1 MAQADLTTA
10 QSVDVSTIIGNLLR
24 RSLVEPDLNRL
35 FDAACNEMA
44 AAGLGISRAH
54 ITVSTLHP
62 LFKALSHTWVYA
74 ESTETRYYAHAPD
87 ADGWVRSPFYF
98 MISHG
103 VLEMRR
109 HLAGPEALLD
119 MPVLEEFAQAGY
131 TDYRGYLHAFESI
144 EDIDDSPE
152 GLAGSWCTS
161 LPGGFT
167 SARLAALREVE
178 LASAVVCKLQMKSQ
192 MTDNI
197 LHTYLGADAG
207 RQVLSGR
214 IKRGDVESVNAVIW
228 YSDMRG
234 STELASK
241 VDGREFLNDIN
252 DYFSCTAGAVLES
265 GGEVLRF
272 IGDAVLAIF
281 PVRDDQ
287 DEHLAMSQ
295 ATRALALASAKMK
308 SVNRERV
315 AVGKDELSY
324 GVALHYGEV
333 LFGNIGAPERLE
345 FSVVGEAANEVARI
359 EEMTK
364 HLGHSVLL
372 SGAVANRVDVST
384 ADLGEQPVRGSGRSL
399 RVYGVSD
406 DSLATV
412 AC

>member
-1 MAQADLTTA
+1 MAHTDLA
-10 QSVDVSTIIGNLLR
+10 VSQSLDVSTIVGNLLR

-35 FDAACNEMA
+35 FDATCNEMA
-44 AAGLGISRAH
+44 ASGLGISRGH

-62 LFKALSHTWVYA
+62 LFKALSHTWVYT
-74 ESTETRYYAHAPD
+74 ESTQTRYYAHAPD
-87 ADGWVRSPFYF
+87 AEGWVSSPFYS
-98 MISHG
+98 MISDG

-119 MPVLEEFAQAGY
+119 MPVLREFAEHGY
-131 TDYRGYLHAFESI
+131 TDYRGYLQAFESL
-144 EDIDDSPE
+144 EDVEDSPE
-152 GLAGSWCTS
+152 GLAGSWCSS

-178 LASAVVCKLQMKSQ
+178 LALAVVCKLQMKSQ

-214 IKRGDVESVNAVIW
+214 IRRGDVESVNAVIW

-234 STELASK
+234 STELAARL
-241 VDGREFLNDIN
+241 DGREFLSDIN

-287 DEHLAMSQ
+287 EEQQAMKM

-308 SVNRERV
+308 SVNSDRL
-315 AVGKDELSY
+315 ASGKDALAY

-333 LFGNIGAPERLE
+333 LYGNIGAPDRLE

-364 HLGHSVLL
+364 HLGHSILL
-372 SGAVANRVDVST
+372 SGEVANRVDVRS

-399 RVYGVSD
+399 RVYGVQD
-406 DSLATV
+406 DALEAVS
-412 AC
+412 